1 MAQREELEA
10 AVPHREQS
18 VREVRS
24 YNKLAGGGGGGEC
37 DGKWCRLDFGTGY
50 CLILRNWQGRS
61 NMLWEWI
68 CLTCDLDFLD

>member
-24 YNKLAGGGGGGEC
+24 YNKLAGEVNAMASGVDSTSG
-37 DGKWCRLDFGTGY
+37 LD
-50 CLILRNWQGRS
+50 IA
-61 NMLWEWI
+61 
-68 CLTCDLDFLD
+68 

>member
-24 YNKLAGGGGGGEC
+24 YNKLAGGGGEVNAMASGVDSTSG
-37 DGKWCRLDFGTGY
+37 LD
-50 CLILRNWQGRS
+50 IA
-61 NMLWEWI
+61 
-68 CLTCDLDFLD
+68 

>member
-24 YNKLAGGGGGGEC
+24 YNKLAGGGEVNAMASGVDSTSG
-37 DGKWCRLDFGTGY
+37 LD
-50 CLILRNWQGRS
+50 IA
-61 NMLWEWI
+61 
-68 CLTCDLDFLD
+68 

>member
-24 YNKLAGGGGGGEC
+24 YNKLAGGGGG
-37 DGKWCRLDFGTGY
+37 R
-50 CLILRNWQGRS
+50 
-61 NMLWEWI
+61 
-68 CLTCDLDFLD
+68 